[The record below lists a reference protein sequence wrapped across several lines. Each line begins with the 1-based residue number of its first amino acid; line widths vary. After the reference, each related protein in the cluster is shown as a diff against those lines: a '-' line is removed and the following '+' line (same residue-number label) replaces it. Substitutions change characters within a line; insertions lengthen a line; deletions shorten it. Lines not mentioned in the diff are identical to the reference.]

1 MKINN
6 VDRNNMV
13 LDHGVIQVEDSWI
26 GGSQTEL
33 CVTLYIERDDK
44 HHDCANIEDA
54 FSKYFEIT
62 EGRNNQ

>member
-6 VDRNNMV
+6 VDRNNIV

-33 CVTLYIERDDK
+33 CVTLYIDKDDK
-44 HHDCANIEDA
+44 HYDCTSIEAA

-62 EGRNNQ
+62 EGCNNQ